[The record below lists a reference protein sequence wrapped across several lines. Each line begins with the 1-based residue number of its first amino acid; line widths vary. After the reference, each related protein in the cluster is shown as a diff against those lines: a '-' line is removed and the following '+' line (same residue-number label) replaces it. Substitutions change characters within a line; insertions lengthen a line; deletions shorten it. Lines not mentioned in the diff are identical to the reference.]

1 MPPQPLPWKD
11 ATNVGRGKSKAPR
24 LAPLTTAAALTG
36 LAAGAA
42 TGAATLAVC
51 VPVLGGEIHGNL
63 GGWFQE
69 TMALWGTIDAKTE
82 RDTKIISK
90 TSRCV
95 LFFSVLHFMISY
107 HFMLYL
113 HHYIYIYIKNI
124 ISDFGGPQFEPHAT
138 PGGIL
143 TKTTTGAAAGYLRHL
158 FRRRSQLRDQATCG
172 SFLLELPMVT
182 ETSGPGGGKSRLD
195 GLVVMSK
202 S

>member
-11 ATNVGRGKSKAPR
+11 ATDVGRGKAKAPR

-69 TMALWGTIDAKTE
+69 TLALWGTIDAKTE

-90 TSRCV
+90 TSRRA

-107 HFMLYL
+107 HFVLLYYSL
-113 HHYIYIYIKNI
+113 FASLYIKHI
-124 ISDFGGPQFEPHAT
+124 ISVFGG
-138 PGGIL
+138 
-143 TKTTTGAAAGYLRHL
+143 
-158 FRRRSQLRDQATCG
+158 
-172 SFLLELPMVT
+172 
-182 ETSGPGGGKSRLD
+182 TSI
-195 GLVVMSK
+195 
-202 S
+202 

>member
-1 MPPQPLPWKD
+1 MLPQPLPWKD

-90 TSRCV
+90 TSRRV
-95 LFFSVLHFMISY
+95 LSFQSCIIYHMILCY
-107 HFMLYL
+107 IILYL
-113 HHYIYIYIKNI
+113 HHYIYIYILKI
-124 ISDFGGPQFEPHAT
+124 
-138 PGGIL
+138 
-143 TKTTTGAAAGYLRHL
+143 
-158 FRRRSQLRDQATCG
+158 
-172 SFLLELPMVT
+172 
-182 ETSGPGGGKSRLD
+182 
-195 GLVVMSK
+195 
-202 S
+202 